1 MSDFQTETMP
11 VARKQH
17 QCCECYG
24 PIQPGQ
30 HYQLISGCWDG
41 DMDTFKTCSACTA
54 ARAWATKQP
63 EWMGDG
69 EHLYYFGQLEEDLS
83 YTAPEISPGDGRRFK
98 AYRLQLQI
106 TRRRTAA
113 SEARKAA

>member
-17 QCCECYG
+17 KCCECYG

-30 HYQLISGCWDG
+30 QYQLITGCWEG
-41 DMDTFKTCSACTA
+41 DMATFKTCALCLA
-54 ARAWATKQP
+54 ARSWATGQP
-63 EWMGDG
+63 EWGGDD

-83 YTAPEISPGDGRRFK
+83 YLAPEIRSGDGRRFK
-98 AYRLQLQI
+98 AYRFQLQI
-106 TRRRTAA
+106 TRRRMAA

>member
-30 HYQLISGCWDG
+30 QYQLISGCWEG
-41 DMDTFKTCSACTA
+41 DMATFKTCSSCVA
-54 ARAWATKQP
+54 ARSWATAQP
-63 EWMGDG
+63 EWGGDG

-83 YTAPEISPGDGRRFK
+83 YLAPEIRAGDGRRFK

-106 TRRRTAA
+106 TRRRRAA

>member
-11 VARKQH
+11 VGRKQH

-30 HYQLISGCWDG
+30 QYQLISGCWEG
-41 DMDTFKTCSACTA
+41 DMATFKTCSSCVA
-54 ARAWATKQP
+54 ARSWATAQP
-63 EWMGDG
+63 EWGGDG

-83 YTAPEISPGDGRRFK
+83 YLAPEIRAGDGRRFK
-98 AYRLQLQI
+98 AYRLQLHI
-106 TRRRTAA
+106 TRRRMAA